1 MGPRR
6 SRKGSGH
13 PLCDRLPLTL
23 AQRAMLLGT
32 LPLQR
37 VHALKSRA
45 AGTGK
50 CDIVR
55 HAKCVDV
62 RGEDSAQEKVKP
74 NSRHNSHS
82 LILRVNSD
90 SWPTPLLWVN
100 SSETTTRICE
110 YGVVLLGY
118 FSEIIVI
125 RWLNIARR

>member
-37 VHALKSRA
+37 VHALKSCA

-62 RGEDSAQEKVKP
+62 RVVKIAHKRKL
-74 NSRHNSHS
+74 NLTRDI
-82 LILRVNSD
+82 IL
-90 SWPTPLLWVN
+90 
-100 SSETTTRICE
+100 TR
-110 YGVVLLGY
+110 
-118 FSEIIVI
+118 
-125 RWLNIARR
+125 

>member
-45 AGTGK
+45 TGTGK

-55 HAKCVDV
+55 HAKCAC
-62 RGEDSAQEKVKP
+62 GEDSAQEKVKP

-90 SWPTPLLWVN
+90 SWPIPLLWVN
-100 SSETTTRICE
+100 SSETTTGF
-110 YGVVLLGY
+110 GVVLLGY

-125 RWLNIARR
+125 RWLNIARG